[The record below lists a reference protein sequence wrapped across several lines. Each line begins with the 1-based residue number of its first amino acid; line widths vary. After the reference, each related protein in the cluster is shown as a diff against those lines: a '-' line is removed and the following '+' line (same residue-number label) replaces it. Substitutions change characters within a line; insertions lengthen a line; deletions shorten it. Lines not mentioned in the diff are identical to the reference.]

1 MVEHLT
7 YLKVS
12 VFPFFFLDCKLISF
26 YLEILFSCW
35 SFKNWFIKLYIRETG
50 PLVIFELLTHFV
62 ICLLTLIMVYFLF
75 GQAEGLSNKI
85 FQSVIFFYD
94 LLILFLVVV
103 QAFILQS
110 YKRTNCSMLFYS
122 TFIEFLIRIYRGR
135 YDPP

>member
-1 MVEHLT
+1 M
-7 YLKVS
+7 
-12 VFPFFFLDCKLISF
+12 
-26 YLEILFSCW
+26 
-35 SFKNWFIKLYIRETG
+35 
-50 PLVIFELLTHFV
+50 IFELLTHFV

-110 YKRTNCSMLFYS
+110 YKRTVPCY
-122 TFIEFLIRIYRGR
+122 FIVLS
-135 YDPP
+135 